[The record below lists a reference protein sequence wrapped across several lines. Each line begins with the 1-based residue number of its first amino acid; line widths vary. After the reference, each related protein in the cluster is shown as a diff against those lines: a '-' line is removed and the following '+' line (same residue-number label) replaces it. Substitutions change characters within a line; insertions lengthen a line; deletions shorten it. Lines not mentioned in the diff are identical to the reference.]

1 MCLNF
6 RCPSASNDSN
16 AQKCKN
22 YFHHLNGKKQIVPS
36 LICIIALRYHVS
48 LMESQKFSESDEKYL
63 KLLCR
68 FITKDPAIYYFIIDE
83 INRNIFVQSPR

>member
-36 LICIIALRYHVS
+36 LNCLIILRYFVS
-48 LMESQKFSESDEKYL
+48 LMENDKFYESDEKDL
-63 KLLCR
+63 KFLCR
-68 FITKDPAIYYFIIDE
+68 FITKDPVIYYFIIDE
-83 INRNIFVQSPR
+83 INRNIFAQLSR